1 MSGHDESNLGGSA
14 LKKKWQM
21 ITIMSLKLL
30 FPKLHRSCV
39 GQYFTFLFIFIC
51 MIIDEISCILKGV
64 FKFKVQPHIAQAVC
78 NLPVLMSW
86 FSSPLCREKRKRK
99 VFFSPRKWPEPN
111 ALLLPPWKWRGNLNT
126 NPTNEAKTHEKRAYS
141 TTQRKNIE
149 KKKTQEESNKRNKNK
164 KMKMWGW
171 RIELFLGGF
180 SLYSHHVPRKKK
192 RKKMPIFDFL

>member
-39 GQYFTFLFIFIC
+39 GQYFSFLFIIYLYYNWWNFLYIKRSFQIQSATPHCTSCVQSTCFNVMIFITP
-51 MIIDEISCILKGV
+51 M
-64 FKFKVQPHIAQAVC
+64 P
-78 NLPVLMSW
+78 
-86 FSSPLCREKRKRK
+86 RKK
-99 VFFSPRKWPEPN
+99 KKKSFFSPRKWPEPN

-141 TTQRKNIE
+141 TTQRKDIE

-171 RIELFLGGF
+171 RIELFLEGF